1 MLISESFS
9 RWRKHRSCD
18 IHVDNVN
25 EVNICRK
32 NKKKQTSEQR
42 ATATAK
48 DRMLN
53 SLS

>member
-1 MLISESFS
+1 MFSESFS

-18 IHVDNVN
+18 IDNVN
-25 EVNICRK
+25 EVNISRK

-53 SLS
+53 PL